1 MIRVDSLR
9 KSYGHLVA
17 VKGLSF
23 EVQKGEILALLGP
36 NGAGKSTTVSCIV
49 GLQKPD
55 SGTIVVDG
63 LDVQRDAI
71 AARSRIAYVPEVAN
85 LYEALT
91 PDEYLTLRGRL
102 FEMTEETIRASIV
115 RLLDGFGIL
124 GRQHDPMFGFSKGMT
139 QKVVLSSALL
149 TRPRVLVLD
158 EPLSGL
164 DVETTSVLKEVMREF
179 ARQGGSVL
187 YCSHMLDVVETVA
200 HRVAILAGGELVA
213 LGTMDELRS
222 GGRDDQRLEAI
233 FRQLTFA
240 SDPAA
245 QARAILGG

>member
-9 KSYGHLVA
+9 KTYGELVA
-17 VKGLSF
+17 VKSLSF
-23 EVQKGEILALLGP
+23 EVPKGEILALLGP
-36 NGAGKSTTVSCIV
+36 NGAGKSTTVHCMV

-63 LDVQRDAI
+63 LDVARDAMK
-71 AARSRIAYVPEVAN
+71 ARSRIAYVPEIAN
-85 LYEALT
+85 LYESLT

-124 GRQHDPMFGFSKGMT
+124 DRQHDPMVGFSKGMT

-149 TRPRVLVLD
+149 THPRVMILD

-164 DVETTSVLKEVMREF
+164 DVETTSVLKEVMHEF

-187 YCSHMLDVVETVA
+187 YCSHMLDVVETIA
-200 HRVAILAGGELVA
+200 DRVVILAAGELVA
-213 LGTMDELRS
+213 HGSMEELQS
-222 GGRDDQRLEAI
+222 GDHTDQRLEEI
-233 FRQLTFA
+233 FRELTSA
-240 SDPAA
+240 ADPAA
-245 QARAILGG
+245 RARAILGG